1 MNEMMKRNFRLF
13 SMLSLLGCLLLIAAT
28 AGQSWATSGPRGARG
43 DVVDSEGNP
52 IVGAEI
58 IFTAMESAN
67 SEPVSAKTNKKGRFF
82 APNLFSTQGD
92 RFKLEVKME
101 GMLPVAVRLESR
113 SVNKVLIGDIT
124 DKKLTYGQSLPN
136 VFIRPLGEGIVSLTL
151 APESEVMAAA
161 QETMNAI
168 AATSG
173 EAASGDGAA
182 TPAAPPARDAWDEAL
197 SLAGDGDYAEAVP
210 FFEKAIEKQPE
221 EYDRREAYAK
231 VLYQLERFDDAQA
244 QAQAAVEI
252 NPNAISPRMVMYS
265 SYVSQKAYD
274 DAKRVLNEARE
285 IAPENLNVLEQLAYV
300 SLQQNNKQEAISSY
314 EQIVALDAEKTDA
327 WIQLGD
333 LYAQTGQSDK
343 SEQAFEKVSE
353 LAPDDAHQVFFNI
366 GALLVNKPDRTD
378 ADTKK
383 AIDSFRKAIELKPS
397 YGEAHKQLAF
407 ALLGTGDSAGAK
419 AALQQYVAVAPNAPD
434 AAQMKSLADAM

>member
-1 MNEMMKRNFRLF
+1 VLV
-13 SMLSLLGCLLLIAAT
+13 
-28 AGQSWATSGPRGARG
+28 G
-43 DVVDSEGNP
+43 DPE
-52 IVGAEI
+52 
-58 IFTAMESAN
+58 
-67 SEPVSAKTNKKGRFF
+67 
-82 APNLFSTQGD
+82 
-92 RFKLEVKME
+92 
-101 GMLPVAVRLESR
+101 
-113 SVNKVLIGDIT
+113 
-124 DKKLTYGQSLPN
+124 DKKLKYGQSLPN
-136 VFIRPLGEGIVSLTL
+136 IFIRPLGEGIVSLTL

-168 AATSG
+168 AAAATA
-173 EAASGDGAA
+173 EAAA
-182 TPAAPPARDAWDEAL
+182 TPSAAPARDAWDQAL
-197 SLAGDGDYAEAVP
+197 SLAGDGDYSEAVP

-221 EYDRREAYAK
+221 EYDRRETFAK

-244 QAQAAVEI
+244 QAQAAVAI

-265 SYVSQKAYD
+265 SYISQKAYD

-300 SLQQNNKQEAISSY
+300 SLKQNNKKEAISSY

-366 GALLVNKPDRTD
+366 GALLVNKADRTD
-378 ADTKK
+378 ADMKK
-383 AIDSFRKAIELKPS
+383 AIDSFSKAIELKPD

-407 ALLGTGDSAGAK
+407 ALLGTGDTAGAK
-419 AALQQYVAVAPNAPD
+419 AALKQYVAVAPNAPD